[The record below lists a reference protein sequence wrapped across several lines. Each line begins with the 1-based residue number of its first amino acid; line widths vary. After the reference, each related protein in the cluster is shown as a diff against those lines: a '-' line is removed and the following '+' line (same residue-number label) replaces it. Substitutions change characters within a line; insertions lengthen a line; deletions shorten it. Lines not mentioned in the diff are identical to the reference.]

1 MEQTKTMWTG
11 YVWSA
16 IKHLDDGFVMVTF
29 KPQPRRDISFKI
41 KRDDLT
47 DLAGTLAS
55 REYGDGGS
63 LTLFNDGTLCVDD
76 PKDLDTSLCE
86 IKTYGSVYEG
96 RTIKGED
103 NGRD

>member
-1 MEQTKTMWTG
+1 MTNRQRFGTKVEERMFEQSKTTWTG

-29 KPQPRRDISFKI
+29 KPQPRH
-41 KRDDLT
+41 DDLPN
-47 DLAGTLAS
+47 LVITLAS

-76 PKDLDTSLCE
+76 PKDLDASLCE
-86 IKTYGSVYEG
+86 IKTYKAVYED
-96 RTIKGED
+96 KV
-103 NGRD
+103 

>member
-1 MEQTKTMWTG
+1 MEQAKTMWAG

-47 DLAGTLAS
+47 DLVSVLAS

-63 LTLFNDGTLCVDD
+63 ITLFDDGVLCIDD
-76 PKDLDTSLCE
+76 PEDVSASLCE
-86 IKTYGSVYEG
+86 IKTYGCVYDG